1 MWGGGRKKN
10 ENATGVGGTPGSSR
24 ANPIR
29 KEEKRF
35 SRKVTGSIESGRGDI
50 IVQLNRFFQSMDLV
64 VCFFPKERPVVHET
78 KQRNKDEQSNKVTK

>member
-35 SRKVTGSIESGRGDI
+35 SRKVTGSIESGRGD
-50 IVQLNRFFQSMDLV
+50 VKKAVMLWKKRQM
-64 VCFFPKERPVVHET
+64 T
-78 KQRNKDEQSNKVTK
+78 Y